1 MENSGQIPYLDLLVS
16 FHIGFRFSVMIKLN
30 SFQRIS
36 EEEHFNPGKFFEDV
50 RGFYSTETTDAHRM
64 FMKPISNSKFDV
76 WDPENVVLF
85 YKEAPV
91 GKNKVAITQEETEL
105 TELFTDRRGCEFL
118 L

>member
-1 MENSGQIPYLDLLVS
+1 MSLWKSWRLALPGQRRVFLQQTTELSKNHIDDEESVENSGQIPYLDLLVS

-64 FMKPISNSKFDV
+64 FMKPISNSKFG
-76 WDPENVVLF
+76 P
-85 YKEAPV
+85 
-91 GKNKVAITQEETEL
+91 
-105 TELFTDRRGCEFL
+105 RH
-118 L
+118 

>member
-1 MENSGQIPYLDLLVS
+1 
-16 FHIGFRFSVMIKLN
+16 MIKLN

-36 EEEHFNPGKFFEDV
+36 EEDHFNPGKFFEDV

>member
-1 MENSGQIPYLDLLVS
+1 
-16 FHIGFRFSVMIKLN
+16 
-30 SFQRIS
+30 
-36 EEEHFNPGKFFEDV
+36 
-50 RGFYSTETTDAHRM
+50 M

-76 WDPENVVLF
+76 WDPENAVLF

-91 GKNKVAITQEETEL
+91 GKNKVANTREETEL